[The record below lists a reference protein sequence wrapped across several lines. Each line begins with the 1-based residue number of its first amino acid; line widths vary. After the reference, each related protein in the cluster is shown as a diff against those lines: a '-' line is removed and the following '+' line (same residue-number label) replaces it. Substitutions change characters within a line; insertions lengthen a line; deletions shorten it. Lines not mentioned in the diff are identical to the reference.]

1 MSSPDR
7 SRRRLVLALAA
18 SAILAACQARPLY
31 APGPGGS
38 ASPAVA
44 ELGRIAIEV
53 QKDRPAQALMNELI
67 FALRG
72 GAPLVDPAYTLKLIV
87 TTRKTELA
95 IRESDEVP
103 AANLISM
110 TATYTLT
117 ETVTGRVV
125 TNGTTYATVS
135 YDFSS
140 QRFANLRA
148 ERDAEDR
155 AARTTASDIR
165 LRLAAALAEDA

>member
-7 SRRRLVLALAA
+7 ARRSLLLALGATLALAG
-18 SAILAACQARPLY
+18 CQVRPLY
-31 APGPGGS
+31 ATGPAGGS
-38 ASPAVA
+38 PVVA
-44 ELGRIAIEV
+44 ALGRIAIEV
-53 QKDRPAQALMNELI
+53 QRDRPAQVLMNELV

-72 GAPLVDPAYTLKLIV
+72 GAGLVDPQYTLRLIV

-95 IRESDEVP
+95 IRENEEIP

-110 TATYTLT
+110 TTTYTLT
-117 ETVTGRVV
+117 ENVTGRVV

-135 YDFSS
+135 YDFTS

-155 AARTTASDIR
+155 AAKTTAQDIR
-165 LRLAAALAEDA
+165 LRLASVLGAAG